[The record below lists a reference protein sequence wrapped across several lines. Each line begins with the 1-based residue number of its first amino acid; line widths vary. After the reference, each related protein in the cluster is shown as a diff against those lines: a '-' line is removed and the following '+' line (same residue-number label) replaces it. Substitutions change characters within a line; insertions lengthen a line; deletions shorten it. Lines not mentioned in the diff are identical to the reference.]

1 MNGNEVPK
9 WRVKSEIF
17 GGFNKHHWKGTLIG
31 QGEAHMIDL
40 ENNFFNAILEKQNID
55 FI

>member
-9 WRVKSEIF
+9 WGVRLENF
-17 GGFNKHHWKGTLIG
+17 GGFNKHHWKGISIG
-31 QGEAHMIDL
+31 QGKVHMIDL
-40 ENNFFNAILEKQNID
+40 ENNFLNEILQKQKID